1 LGATGRGP
9 IASGSVF
16 SLRLDKS
23 NFLAPIFPGFLDAAQ
38 AIFEVLAGVRI
49 EKGILAKVALSRQTA
64 GTPGS
69 FNPGRPLSNT
79 GRANAAMR
87 MRGKPLRP
95 TGCLFKAS

>member
-38 AIFEVLAGVRI
+38 AIFEVLAGVRT
-49 EKGILAKVALSRQTA
+49 EKGILAKGGALPA
-64 GTPGS
+64 NCG
-69 FNPGRPLSNT
+69 NPWQLQLST
-79 GRANAAMR
+79 I
-87 MRGKPLRP
+87 
-95 TGCLFKAS
+95 